1 MKFAVIFWNIRVLRI
16 CLDLVS
22 VTYSV
27 KTELGKKNTF
37 FLACLQVYCIYS
49 DLDGCTFY
57 SCICYSNIVNN
68 VVSSH

>member
-27 KTELGKKNTF
+27 RTELGKKIPF
-37 FLACLQVYCIYS
+37 FLLVCRYTAYILTWIDVLFIVVYV
-49 DLDGCTFY
+49 T
-57 SCICYSNIVNN
+57 VT
-68 VVSSH
+68 